1 MNLKKISRREHL
13 LLIIAL
19 GILIGMAYVP
29 FRYLPAQKEI
39 AGLIEETEKTWAKT
53 KGIELPNDPAEDL
66 KRLEK
71 EKMDMEQT
79 LIGMREAVAS
89 LEEAFAPVDSPEVLH
104 GLQVEILDLARVS
117 GIRILENK
125 PYEPKS
131 PQAPNLIR
139 GAVPEH
145 RPRGVKQSVP
155 DIFTPYSRP
164 MRRLE
169 AAASYRGFKRFIRG
183 LNDLHWRV
191 TLVEFTVE
199 AARPAKRGPG
209 GEPLIVTL
217 ILAL

>member
-1 MNLKKISRREHL
+1 MNLKKMSWREHL
-13 LLIIAL
+13 LVIIAC

-79 LIGMREAVAS
+79 LIGMREAIAS

-104 GLQVEILDLARVS
+104 GLQVEISDLARVS
-117 GIRILENK
+117 GVRILENK

-131 PQAPNLIR
+131 PLAQ
-139 GAVPEH
+139 
-145 RPRGVKQSVP
+145 GVKQSVP
-155 DIFTPYSRP
+155 DTFTPYSRP
-164 MRRLE
+164 KRRLE
-169 AAASYRGFKRFIRG
+169 AATSYIGFKRFIQG
-183 LNDLHWRV
+183 LNDLRWRV
-191 TLVEFTVE
+191 TVVELALEMTP
-199 AARPAKRGPG
+199 PAKRGPG
-209 GEPLIVTL
+209 NEPLIVTL